1 MSRRR
6 RGGHTSAATTLVG
19 LAMTLTG
26 CVAPALD
33 SGAFQ
38 RNALHALD
46 SAVSDTRTAAMTLEL
61 HLADRVLR
69 PYADTV
75 LTESEDAIGPVEDSF
90 GVVDPPTDADATLRT
105 EVGDLLADAGD
116 ALADARIALRT
127 GDRAGMADSVT
138 QLRSIADTMEQAA
151 ERLS

>member
-1 MSRRR
+1 MSRPRR
-6 RGGHTSAATTLVG
+6 RGRTPTATMLVG
-19 LAMTLTG
+19 LAMALTG

-46 SAVSDTRTAAMTLEL
+46 SAVSDARTGAMTLEL
-61 HLADRVLR
+61 HLANRVLR

-90 GVVDPPTDADATLRT
+90 GAVDPPTDADATLRT
-105 EVGDLLADAGD
+105 EVGDLLTDAGD

-127 GDRAGMADSVT
+127 GDRAAMADSVT
-138 QLRSIADTMEQAA
+138 QLRQVADTMEQAA

>member
-1 MSRRR
+1 MVL
-6 RGGHTSAATTLVG
+6 AT
-19 LAMTLTG
+19 LATALTG
-26 CVAPALD
+26 CVAPAFD

-38 RNALHALD
+38 RNAIHALD
-46 SAVSDTRTAAMTLEL
+46 SAVSDTRTGAMTLEL
-61 HLADRVLR
+61 HLANRVMR

-90 GVVDPPTDADATLRT
+90 GTVDPPTDADDTLRT

-127 GDRAGMADSVT
+127 GDRAGMAESVT
-138 QLRSIADTMEQAA
+138 KLRAVADEMEQTA